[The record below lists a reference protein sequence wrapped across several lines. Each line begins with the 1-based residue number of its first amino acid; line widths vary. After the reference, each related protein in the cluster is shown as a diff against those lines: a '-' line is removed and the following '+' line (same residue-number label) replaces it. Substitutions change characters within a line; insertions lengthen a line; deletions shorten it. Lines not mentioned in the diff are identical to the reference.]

1 MAPDAGFEPATK
13 RLTAAYSTA
22 ELIRNLKNIAQKKL
36 KRNKGKILRKNRANV
51 KVLRNKSAD
60 FVYFYFLKLQKDL
73 ILTFLSLLLFLAMI
87 APA

>member
-1 MAPDAGFEPATK
+1 MRFGKKLKKSKKEMAPDAGFEPATK

-22 ELIRNLKNIAQKKL
+22 ELIRNLKKYRLKKL

-60 FVYFYFLKLQKDL
+60 FVYFYFLKLQKK
-73 ILTFLSLLLFLAMI
+73 I
-87 APA
+87 